1 LSEEAGSKD
10 SPLGEASYSRM
21 GEYIKK
27 RQQIDIKIFSFKQIR
42 EQTDG
47 FIWKKEKR

>member
-10 SPLGEASYSRM
+10 PPPGEASYSLM

-27 RQQIDIKIFSFKQIR
+27 RQQIDIKILYI
-42 EQTDG
+42 
-47 FIWKKEKR
+47 